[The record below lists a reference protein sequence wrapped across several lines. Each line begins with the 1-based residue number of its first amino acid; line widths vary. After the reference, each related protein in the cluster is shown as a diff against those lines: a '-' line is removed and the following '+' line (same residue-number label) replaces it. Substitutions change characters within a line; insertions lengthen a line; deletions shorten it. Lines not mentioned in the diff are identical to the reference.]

1 LQSIFVNLKNNEI
14 VVIIFKKKRV
24 SRMITNTELEY
35 KGDLYPSEI
44 VSFKQEGD
52 SVYFHT
58 DNSVILKLT
67 VLRDS
72 MIRFRY
78 TTKGYFSNDF
88 SYAIDKSHSHG
99 YNFLEVTEDNHH
111 YQIKTSKVQCRIQ
124 KIDMRVSIYD
134 LNENV
139 LLEDELGFH
148 WEESYEYG
156 GNIVKMS
163 KASKD
168 GECFYGLGDKAT
180 QLNLKGKRVEN
191 FATDQ
196 YAFSKDQEP
205 LYKVV
210 PFYIGLQKKESYGI
224 FFDNTFRTY
233 FDFCHERR
241 NVTSFWAE
249 GGEMNYYF
257 IYGPLMQDV
266 VTTYTDLTGKP
277 ELPPLWALG
286 YHQCKWSYYP
296 ESNVKEVAAKFR
308 ELQIPC
314 DAIYLDIDYMDGF
327 RCFIWNK
334 NYFPDPKRMVAELAE
349 DGFKTIV
356 IIDPGIKIDKE
367 YSIYKEALEKDY
379 FCKRADGPF
388 MKGKVWPGE
397 CNFPDYTNPE
407 VREWWAGLFKEL
419 ISDIGVKGV
428 WNDMNEPAVMEV
440 PNKTFPMDV
449 RHNYDG
455 NPCSHRKAHNIY
467 GTQMARATY
476 HGVKRFAYPK
486 RPFVIT
492 RSAYAGAQRY
502 TSSWTGDN
510 VASWEHLWIA
520 NIQVQRMCISGMG
533 FTGSDIGGFAEQPS
547 GELYAR
553 WIQLGVFH
561 PFCRTHSS
569 GDHGDQEPWAFD
581 EEVID
586 ITRKFVNLRYQLLP
600 YLYTMFW
607 QYIEEGIP
615 MLKPLVYYD
624 QDDTQTHYRNDEF
637 IFGNQILVCPILE
650 PNSLGRR
657 MYIPNGQW
665 YNYWT
670 NEFISGGKEI
680 WVDTKFDQIPIFVKA
695 GAIIPKYPVQQYVG
709 EKEITELT
717 LDLYFNEGKE
727 KSEIYEDAQDGYDY
741 KKGRYSLLSLQ
752 TIGKEK
758 ELIVQLHK
766 EGKYITS
773 YSTFKINLF
782 GLPFSVKEIE
792 IDNVKIDFDRKSL
805 DKENYLIIDKE
816 FTELH
821 IIGN

>member
-1 LQSIFVNLKNNEI
+1 
-14 VVIIFKKKRV
+14 
-24 SRMITNTELEY
+24 MITNTELEY
-35 KGDLYPSEI
+35 KGDLYPSKI
-44 VSFKQEGD
+44 VSFKLEGD
-52 SVYFHT
+52 SIYFNT
-58 DNSVILKLT
+58 DNSVVLKVT
-67 VLRDS
+67 ILRDS
-72 MIRFRY
+72 LLRFRF

-88 SYAIDKSHSHG
+88 SYAIDKTQLHG
-99 YNFLEVTEDNHH
+99 YNFLEISEEPDY
-111 YQIKTSKVQCRIQ
+111 YQIVTSKIKCVIQ
-124 KIDMRVSIYD
+124 KLDMRKSIYD
-134 LNENV
+134 LKGNI

-180 QLNLKGKRVEN
+180 QMNLKGKRLEN

-196 YAFSKDQEP
+196 YAFQKDQEP

-210 PFYIGLQKKESYGI
+210 PFYIGLQNKQAYGI
-224 FFDNTFRTY
+224 FFDNTFRTF

-257 IYGPLMQDV
+257 FYGPKMQDV
-266 VTTYTDLTGKP
+266 VTNYTDLTGKP

-296 ESNVKEVAAKFR
+296 ERNVKEVAAKFR
-308 ELQIPC
+308 ALQIPC
-314 DAIYLDIDYMDGF
+314 DAIYLDIDYMEGF
-327 RCFIWNK
+327 RCFTWNK
-334 NYFPDPKRMVAELAE
+334 EYFPDPKRMVAELAD
-349 DGFKTIV
+349 DGFKTVV

-367 YSIYKEALEKDY
+367 YAVYKEALEKDY
-379 FCKRADGPF
+379 FCKRADGPY

-419 ISDIGVKGV
+419 VSEIGVKGV

-449 RHNYDG
+449 RHDYDG

-492 RSAYAGAQRY
+492 RSAYSGAQRY

-510 VASWEHLWIA
+510 VATWEHLWVA
-520 NIQVQRMCISGMG
+520 NIQVQRMSISGMG

-581 EEVID
+581 DEVID
-586 ITRKFVNLRYQLLP
+586 ITRKFVSLRYQLLP
-600 YLYTMFW
+600 YLYTMFY

-615 MLKPLVYYD
+615 MLKPLVYFD
-624 QDDTQTHYRNDEF
+624 QDDIQTHYRNDEF
-637 IFGNQILVCPILE
+637 VFGNQILVCPILE
-650 PNSLGRR
+650 PNAIGRR
-657 MYIPNGQW
+657 MYIPRGHW

-670 NEFISGGKEI
+670 NKMVKGGKEM
-680 WVDTKFDQIPIFVKA
+680 WVDTHFDEIPVLVKA
-695 GAIIPKYPVQQYVG
+695 GSVIPKYPVQQYVG
-709 EKEITELT
+709 ELDFDELT
-717 LDLYFNEGKE
+717 LDLYYKAGKE
-727 KSEIYEDAQDGYDY
+727 KSVVYEDAQDGYDY
-741 KKGRYSLLSLQ
+741 KKGRYSFL
-752 TIGKEK
+752 TFRVTGKEK
-758 ELIVQLHK
+758 EINIQLHK
-766 EGKYITS
+766 DGKYETN
-773 YSTFKINLF
+773 YSKYKINLI
-782 GLPFSVKEIE
+782 GLPFKVKSIE
-792 IDNVKIDFDRKSL
+792 IDNEEVSFDSFAF
-805 DKENYLIIDKE
+805 EINNYLIVDKE
-816 FTELH
+816 FNVLH
-821 IIGN
+821 ITGE